1 MRVFPYVRMLKWNA
15 FRVAMPNIVL
25 LPTAFCLRD
34 YYYYYYYYYD
44 KDKDKDNDDDNDKH
58 N

>member
-34 YYYYYYYYYD
+34 YYYYYYYYD